1 MRIAVAGGSGTVG
14 KYAVRSASQAGHQVV
29 AMSRSTGVD
38 ARTGEGL
45 LAALEGVDVI
55 IDTTDGGTISRR
67 KAEAFFTEV
76 TKNLHAMGR
85 KQGVARL
92 VTLSIVGLERL
103 PGFGYYEAK
112 LAQESAALAGPLP
125 VNIVRATQFH
135 EFPVQILA
143 RATRGQIA
151 PVPVMRIQPVAARA
165 VGEVLLETAVGP
177 TLGTTL
183 EIAGPEE
190 ENLVA
195 LARQVVRMRAR
206 RTVVVPLRVPG
217 RAGKAMRS
225 GAQKPQSG
233 ARIVGPNFK
242 EWLAGADFSSMFT

>member
-112 LAQESAALAGPLP
+112 LAQ
-125 VNIVRATQFH
+125 
-135 EFPVQILA
+135 
-143 RATRGQIA
+143 
-151 PVPVMRIQPVAARA
+151 
-165 VGEVLLETAVGP
+165 
-177 TLGTTL
+177 
-183 EIAGPEE
+183 
-190 ENLVA
+190 
-195 LARQVVRMRAR
+195 
-206 RTVVVPLRVPG
+206 
-217 RAGKAMRS
+217 
-225 GAQKPQSG
+225 
-233 ARIVGPNFK
+233 
-242 EWLAGADFSSMFT
+242 